1 MVTAALHVPRCEDDL
16 YRVIKCDDR
25 AFVWR
30 SWRLWRSGGR
40 LVQNDLTI
48 K

>member
-1 MVTAALHVPRCEDDL
+1 MVAAALFVPLFEDDL
-16 YRVIKCDDR
+16 YRVIRCDDR

-30 SWRLWRSGGR
+30 CGRLWHSGGR